1 MLEQTHFQHNDEKH
15 GIEKKKKEKGRL
27 GLGCYFHHIPQ
38 IEQWS

>member
-15 GIEKKKKEKGRL
+15 GIEKKKRKEKGRL

-38 IEQWS
+38 I